1 MCVQDFI
8 RAYAAYT
15 TADKKLVE
23 LDNIFRLVTTEEGVG
38 NWTRVDT
45 LQFLEEKGLTGSGV
59 PVGVGSSSKGDRLKQ
74 YILACVT
81 AFTWSQK
88 ISHSTMKDL
97 LKLWGGLPK
106 HVPSPHK
113 LINTPSSDEK
123 WENSFAD
130 LSEFYSQYA
139 REHLTQVGHQLLD
152 ALASIRHHE
161 GTQRHMDE
169 QGAGL
174 RRSGVKIFVDNRYLF
189 SHCCPHM
196 CIVFS

>member
-8 RAYAAYT
+8 RAYAAFI
-15 TADKKLVE
+15 TADKKLVQLE
-23 LDNIFRLVTTEEGVG
+23 GILNQVSLEEGLG
-38 NWTRVDT
+38 HWTRVDT
-45 LQFLEEKGLTGSGV
+45 LKFLEEKGVTGSGV
-59 PVGVGSSSKGDRLKQ
+59 PEGVGSSSKGDRLKQ

-88 ISHSTMKDL
+88 ISHATMKDL

-113 LINTPSSDEK
+113 LINTPSSGEK

-152 ALASIRHHE
+152 TLASIRYHE
-161 GTQRHMDE
+161 GTQRHVDQQAE
-169 QGAGL
+169 EL
-174 RRSGVKIFVDNRYLF
+174 RRDGVKVPVDNR
-189 SHCCPHM
+189 
-196 CIVFS
+196 